1 MTLNNMNNLKFT
13 PRKDYTANRLVSG
26 VLQLSD
32 GTQLILNE
40 TALQPGQLDANGDF
54 FKFWFIQT
62 FLLCGSRKFDLLVTS
77 VSYVYEFY

>member
-1 MTLNNMNNLKFT
+1 MLPMTLSNMNNLKFT

-26 VLQLSD
+26 ILQLSD

-54 FKFWFIQT
+54 FNVN
-62 FLLCGSRKFDLLVTS
+62 SRRLIFVLW
-77 VSYVYEFY
+77 Y